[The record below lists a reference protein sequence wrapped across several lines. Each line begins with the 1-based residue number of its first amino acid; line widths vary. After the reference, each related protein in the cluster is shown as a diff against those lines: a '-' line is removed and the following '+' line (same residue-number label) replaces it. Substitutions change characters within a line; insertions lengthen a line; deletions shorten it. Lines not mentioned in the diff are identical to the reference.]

1 MIVLPG
7 VWCSEVNAV
16 GAAASGRSAPT
27 IGFSRPS
34 LRRRASSASRDRS
47 GSTTKKIE
55 RPCLGSTVGSLMM
68 VTSVPPAR
76 KCSGTVE
83 NLTADD
89 VEDHVDLS
97 GVLQLVGLEV
107 QEGVRSQTE
116 RGVAVAG
123 TASSDHHGPHLA
135 GELHGDRTDSASG
148 AVDQDGLACRE
159 SSVIDQCLPRGQP
172 GDGQRGGRDVVD
184 VSRKWSEV
192 SGLYRG
198 VLGQGAV
205 TEPVRQSEYPL
216 TEGEAGGSVPQL
228 GDDAR

>member
-1 MIVLPG
+1 
-7 VWCSEVNAV
+7 
-16 GAAASGRSAPT
+16 
-27 IGFSRPS
+27 
-34 LRRRASSASRDRS
+34 
-47 GSTTKKIE
+47 
-55 RPCLGSTVGSLMM
+55 MM

-135 GELHGDRTDSASG
+135 STRVEVRDYEL
-148 AVDQDGLACRE
+148 L
-159 SSVIDQCLPRGQP
+159 SVECQHW
-172 GDGQRGGRDVVD
+172 GG
-184 VSRKWSEV
+184 
-192 SGLYRG
+192 Y
-198 VLGQGAV
+198 Q
-205 TEPVRQSEYPL
+205 
-216 TEGEAGGSVPQL
+216 
-228 GDDAR
+228 